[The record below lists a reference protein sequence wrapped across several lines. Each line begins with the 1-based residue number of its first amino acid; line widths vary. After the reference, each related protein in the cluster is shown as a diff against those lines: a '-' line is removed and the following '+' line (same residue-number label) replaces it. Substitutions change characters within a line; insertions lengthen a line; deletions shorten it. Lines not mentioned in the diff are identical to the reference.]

1 MVILLGAA
9 RPYLMASAMA
19 SLGSENPSWAQ
30 RNGRINSSG
39 NLLQKEKIL
48 LLCNVKMI
56 KRTLEWGHLGPS
68 E

>member
-1 MVILLGAA
+1 MCDMCDPPIMVILLGAA

-39 NLLQKEKIL
+39 NLLQKREEFTSYVVPVI
-48 LLCNVKMI
+48 
-56 KRTLEWGHLGPS
+56 
-68 E
+68 